1 MTTSSLKLRDILLQF
16 LKGSP
21 NVFYPVIETRIL
33 QLNPLQITDDL
44 VNYLDISS
52 IQEGVLK
59 KIGSDSP
66 GANYKLILND
76 WKFVFKKVPNTHEFY
91 FDIISDDY
99 RVVREP
105 HVIELAEYPSKMV
118 DDQEIHWNFE
128 YRKRKELEEI
138 IKLNMRVKKSPVKP
152 KTRGETTSPGR
163 DASRSSGQ
171 TPSKSVE
178 SGRGSSYIRSG
189 NNLMICPD
197 ILPIEELLDL
207 PIPIYTK
214 ETIQRAYFGSE
225 VPVGRESYF
234 YRGESQGRYSK
245 GRYSRDRDDEEG
257 LGKRGPRASIDD
269 VMKALTRKLL
279 DWNQLVFN
287 QKTFEHLRQRPYML
301 HDG

>member
-1 MTTSSLKLRDILLQF
+1 M
-16 LKGSP
+16 
-21 NVFYPVIETRIL
+21 FYPVIETRIL

-52 IQEGVLK
+52 IQEGVIQ
-59 KIGSDSP
+59 KIGQDTP

-76 WKFVFKKVPNTHEFY
+76 WRFVFKKVPNTHEFY
-91 FDIISDDY
+91 FDIVSDDY
-99 RVVREP
+99 RVAREP
-105 HVIELAEYPSKMV
+105 NVVELAEYPSKIV
-118 DDQEIHWNFE
+118 DDQEIRWNFE
-128 YRKRKELEEI
+128 YRKRRELEEI

-152 KTRGETTSPGR
+152 KTRGETISPGR
-163 DASRSSGQ
+163 EASRSSGQ

-189 NNLMICPD
+189 NNMLICPD

-234 YRGESQGRYSK
+234 YRGESQGRYS
-245 GRYSRDRDDEEG
+245 RPRNSRDRDDEDN
-257 LGKRGPRASIDD
+257 LGKRGPRVTIDD
-269 VMKALTRKLL
+269 VMKALTKKLVT
-279 DWNQLVFN
+279 WNQLLFT
-287 QKTFEHLRQRPYML
+287 QKTFDHLRQRPFL
-301 HDG
+301 LNDN

>member
-1 MTTSSLKLRDILLQF
+1 MSTSSLKLRDILLQF

-44 VNYLDISS
+44 VKYLDISS
-52 IQEGVLK
+52 IQEGVIQ
-59 KIGSDSP
+59 KIGQDSP

-76 WKFVFKKVPNTHEFY
+76 WRFVFKKVPNTHEFY
-91 FDIISDDY
+91 FDIISDNY

-105 HVIELAEYPSKMV
+105 NVVELAEYPSKMV
-118 DDQEIHWNFE
+118 DDQEIRWNFE

-152 KTRGETTSPGR
+152 KTRGETISPGR
-163 DASRSSGQ
+163 DTSRSSGQ

-189 NNLMICPD
+189 NNMLVCPD

-225 VPVGRESYF
+225 VPVGRESHF
-234 YRGESQGRYSK
+234 YRGESQGRYSR
-245 GRYSRDRDDEEG
+245 GRYSRERDDEEG
-257 LGKRGPRASIDD
+257 LGKRGPRVTIDD
-269 VMKALTRKLL
+269 LMKALTKKLL
-279 DWNQLVFN
+279 NWNQLVFN
-287 QKTFEHLRQRPYML
+287 ERTFDHLRQRPYL
-301 HDG
+301 LNDS